1 MPLEIKNLSFS
12 YNKKN
17 ILNDITQSFEG
28 HKVTSIIGPNGS
40 GKTTLLKN
48 ISKQLKIEDKKIFL
62 DSADINDMTIKN
74 FSKNLSVVNQ
84 HNNITFNFTVR
95 DIVLMG
101 RTPHIKGIEN
111 EKQTD
116 KEIAEKYLKLT
127 GTYHLKDSYITQ
139 ISGGEL
145 QKVIIARALTQETKY
160 LLLDEPISMLDI
172 KNEFEIMSLIK
183 NLSVTE
189 NITIL
194 IVLHDLNLAAQF
206 SDNIILLSEGEIY
219 KYGNPWEV
227 ITEKNISDVYGVN
240 PKIVENPKTG
250 KPHLIYYS
258 V

>member
-111 EKQTD
+111 EKQAD

-206 SDNIILLSEGEIY
+206 SDNIILLSEGEIH